1 MITNIQVLK
10 KGVDVKKFTLEINED
25 ELSMIRL
32 SLSAALNDFR
42 STRVKYDTKEL
53 LEGTAVYLFAEQE
66 EKILEIDKRL
76 RSLQD
81 SQ

>member
-1 MITNIQVLK
+1 M
-10 KGVDVKKFTLEINED
+10 KKFTLEINED

-42 STRVKYDTKEL
+42 STRVKYDMKNF
-53 LEGTAVYLFAEQE
+53 LENTPVSPFAEQE
-66 EKILEIDKRL
+66 KKILEIDKRL
-76 RSLQD
+76 KSLQD

>member
-1 MITNIQVLK
+1 MI
-10 KGVDVKKFTLEINED
+10 GVNMKNFTLEINED
-25 ELSMIRL
+25 ELSTIRL

-42 STRVKYDTKEL
+42 TTRVKYDMKDL
-53 LEGTAVYLFAEQE
+53 LGDTAVSPFAEQE

>member
-1 MITNIQVLK
+1 MVIQILMI
-10 KGVDVKKFTLEINED
+10 GVNMKNFTLEINED
-25 ELSMIRL
+25 ELSTIRL

-42 STRVKYDTKEL
+42 TTRVKHDMKDL
-53 LEGTAVYLFAEQE
+53 LGDTAVSPFAEQE

>member
-1 MITNIQVLK
+1 M
-10 KGVDVKKFTLEINED
+10 KKFTLEINED

-32 SLSAALNDFR
+32 SLSAALNDFQN
-42 STRVKYDTKEL
+42 TRVKYDMKDI
-53 LEGTAVYLFAEQE
+53 LEGTAVSPFAEYE

-81 SQ
+81 S

>member
-1 MITNIQVLK
+1 MVIQILMI
-10 KGVDVKKFTLEINED
+10 GVNMKNFTLEINED
-25 ELSMIRL
+25 ELSTIRL

-42 STRVKYDTKEL
+42 TTRVKYDMKDL
-53 LEGTAVYLFAEQE
+53 LGDTAVSPFAEQE

>member
-1 MITNIQVLK
+1 MIIQILII
-10 KGVDVKKFTLEINED
+10 GVSMKKFTLEINED

-42 STRVKYDTKEL
+42 ATRVKYDMKDL
-53 LEGTAVYLFAEQE
+53 LEGTAVSPFAEQE

-76 RSLQD
+76 RSLQEGNI
-81 SQ
+81 